1 MKIFHCL
8 IDKKMMKRYEKTPI
22 SAKGFHLFFE
32 TEPSLRATTTDES
45 FYLHLGESG
54 IKQYLPW
61 MQYLIDAAQTNT
73 EEYRTIYK
81 YLTISFILKLSDLLD
96 KQFNYA
102 VNDKNTTLLRCLA
115 LSIDY
120 MHQHIGER
128 ITIEELAHASMLSRS
143 WYMKQFSQIFHCSPF
158 RYLQKMRVRKA
169 SDLLCTT
176 DLSISS
182 IAQECGFFDN
192 SHLTSTFKS
201 ETGKTP
207 SEFRK
212 EVIINP

>member
-8 IDKKMMKRYEKTPI
+8 IDKKMMKRYEKTLI

-61 MQYLIDAAQTNT
+61 MEYLIDAAQINT

-102 VNDKNTTLLRCLA
+102 ANDKNTTLLRCLA

-143 WYMKQFSQIFHCSPF
+143 WYMKHF
-158 RYLQKMRVRKA
+158 RR
-169 SDLLCTT
+169 
-176 DLSISS
+176 SS
-182 IAQECGFFDN
+182 IVRPSATCRKCA
-192 SHLTSTFKS
+192 SARRPTFS
-201 ETGKTP
+201 VRP
-207 SEFRK
+207 
-212 EVIINP
+212 I